1 MEDNQSL
8 LDLQVDDQTSVQL
21 HETSKWAKFLAIS
34 VLSALGLFTLIL
46 LGVWGG
52 LDSAFRE
59 IDTYDESNTQM
70 LKVVIGIVM
79 IFVIA
84 IVVILMMFLIKG
96 ANAIRR
102 AMVQKDPV
110 LFNTGLA
117 HIRNYF
123 AMAGVLSLLGLVF
136 KLIGFFFQ

>member
-8 LDLQVDDQTSVQL
+8 LDLQVDDQTAVQL

-46 LGVWGG
+46 IGVWGG
-52 LDSAFRE
+52 LDAFFRE
-59 IDTYDESNTQM
+59 IDTYDQNSMQM
-70 LKVVIGIVM
+70 LKVVIGITM

-84 IVVILMMFLIKG
+84 IVVILMTFLIKG

-123 AMAGVLSLLGLVF
+123 AMTGVIALLGLVL
-136 KLIGFFFQ
+136 KLIGFFF